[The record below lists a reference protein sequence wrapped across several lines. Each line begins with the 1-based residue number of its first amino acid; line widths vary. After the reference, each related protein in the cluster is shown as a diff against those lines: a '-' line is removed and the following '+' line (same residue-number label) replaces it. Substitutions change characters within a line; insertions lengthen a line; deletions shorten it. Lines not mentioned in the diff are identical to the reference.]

1 MILIFWILWTT
12 RPVAVVQLYEKL
24 IELWWEFTERLMCGC
39 IIWTSVPVY
48 MLFILRVLSFFL
60 IYAGN
65 TNVVMAPT
73 ENKVDLLDALA
84 CHWSRWISTVQ
95 TKALWRFQSWREP
108 ESGSVVE
115 VGYLACLIPYM
126 YLLTLSFHLLEKNSF
141 PSNLEAP
148 GFCCARI
155 SCFS

>member
-1 MILIFWILWTT
+1 MLKKKWYWYFGSYGPHVKTMMGIYW
-12 RPVAVVQLYEKL
+12 KG
-24 IELWWEFTERLMCGC
+24 MCGC

-73 ENKVDLLDALA
+73 ENKVDLLDALV

-115 VGYLACLIPYM
+115 VGYLACLIPYV
-126 YLLTLSFHLLEKNSF
+126 LFNSLSFHLLKKLLS
-141 PSNLEAP
+141 LESGGTGP
-148 GFCCARI
+148 LLRARI